1 MREPRRFPR
10 PRRHVTPSQKP
21 SSPEKLTRPI
31 PQRSAP
37 PPRLAA
43 ERLHPQSRKTCRPS
57 ETHTFAIPP
66 EERAAPAA
74 RGRTVA
80 STNQENMSRKSPATA
95 TATSHSQSRKTCRP
109 SEKHTFAIPKGARRP
124 RGSRSN
130 GCVHKSGKHVAKIPC
145 NRIHKAKKHVAL
157 QKNIHSP
164 FPKGARRPAAR
175 GRTVASTKQENM
187 SRKSPATAFTKQKN
201 MSPFRKTYIRHPPK
215 ERAASCGSR
224 SNGCVHKSGKHVA
237 KIPCNRNRNRLDD
250 CSCLLLICY
259 RTDGNIVWVL
269 RKS

>member
-10 PRRHVTPSQKP
+10 PSRHVTPSQKA

-37 PPRLAA
+37 TPRLAV
-43 ERLHPQSRKTCRPS
+43 ERLRPQSRKTCRPS
-57 ETHTFAIPP
+57 EKHTFAIPQRSAP
-66 EERAAPAA
+66 LHAARGRTVASTKQENMSRKTNATASTNQENMSPFRKTHIRHPPPKGARRPAA

-80 STNQENMSRKSPATA
+80 SIKQENMSRKSPATA

-109 SEKHTFAIPKGARRP
+109 SEKHTFAIPQRSAPP

-145 NRIHKAKKHVAL
+145 NR
-157 QKNIHSP
+157 
-164 FPKGARRPAAR
+164 
-175 GRTVASTKQENM
+175 T
-187 SRKSPATAFTKQKN
+187 
-201 MSPFRKTYIRHPPK
+201 
-215 ERAASCGSR
+215 
-224 SNGCVHKSGKHVA
+224 
-237 KIPCNRNRNRLDD
+237 RLDD

>member
-95 TATSHSQSRKTCRP
+95 STKQKNMSPFRKTYIRHSPKERAAPRLAVERLRPQSRKTCRENPLQPHSQSRKTCRP
-109 SEKHTFAIPKGARRP
+109 SEKHTFAIPQ
-124 RGSRSN
+124 RSAPL
-130 GCVHKSGKHVAKIPC
+130 H
-145 NRIHKAKKHVAL
+145 
-157 QKNIHSP
+157 
-164 FPKGARRPAAR
+164 AAR
-175 GRTVASTKQENM
+175 GRTVASTNQENM
-187 SRKSPATAFTKQKN
+187 SRKSPATATA
-201 MSPFRKTYIRHPPK
+201 T
-215 ERAASCGSR
+215 A
-224 SNGCVHKSGKHVA
+224 
-237 KIPCNRNRNRLDD
+237 L
-250 CSCLLLICY
+250 
-259 RTDGNIVWVL
+259 TIVPVCC
-269 RKS
+269 

>member
-130 GCVHKSGKHVAKIPC
+130 GCVHKAEKHVAKIPC
-145 NRIHKAKKHVAL
+145 NRIHKAEKHVAL

-164 FPKGARRPAAR
+164 SPKGARRFMRLAVERLRP
-175 GRTVASTKQENM
+175 QI
-187 SRKSPATAFTKQKN
+187 
-201 MSPFRKTYIRHPPK
+201 RKTCRENPLQPQPQPP
-215 ERAASCGSR
+215 
-224 SNGCVHKSGKHVA
+224 
-237 KIPCNRNRNRLDD
+237 
-250 CSCLLLICY
+250 
-259 RTDGNIVWVL
+259 
-269 RKS
+269 

>member
-95 TATSHSQSRKTCRP
+95 S
-109 SEKHTFAIPKGARRP
+109 
-124 RGSRSN
+124 
-130 GCVHKSGKHVAKIPC
+130 
-145 NRIHKAKKHVAL
+145 
-157 QKNIHSP
+157 
-164 FPKGARRPAAR
+164 
-175 GRTVASTKQENM
+175 
-187 SRKSPATAFTKQKN
+187 TKQKN